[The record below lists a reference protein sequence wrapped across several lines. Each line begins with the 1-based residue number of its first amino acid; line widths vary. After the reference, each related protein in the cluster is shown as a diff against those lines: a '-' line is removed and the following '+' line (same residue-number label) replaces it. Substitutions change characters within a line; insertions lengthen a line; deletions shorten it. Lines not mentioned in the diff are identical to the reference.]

1 MMMERKLAE
10 DTVNEV
16 FSLYEKFGSLNYI
29 GEQLSQ
35 VEHMCQSAQFAEEEG
50 YDEEVI
56 LAALFHDIGH
66 LCEFIMPVSHMED
79 GIGVADHELIGHQL
93 LVGKGFSIRI
103 TDLVRSHVSA
113 KRYLTCRNPEYLEH
127 LSSASKKTLE
137 HQGGPMNHEE
147 AVEFESDPL
156 FELYLK
162 MRTWDD
168 NAKITGI
175 PIPDMGHYRDM
186 AIRHLTSKHN

>member
-1 MMMERKLAE
+1 
-10 DTVNEV
+10 
-16 FSLYEKFGSLNYI
+16 
-29 GEQLSQ
+29 
-35 VEHMCQSAQFAEEEG
+35 
-50 YDEEVI
+50 
-56 LAALFHDIGH
+56 
-66 LCEFIMPVSHMED
+66 
-79 GIGVADHELIGHQL
+79 
-93 LVGKGFSIRI
+93 
-103 TDLVRSHVSA
+103 
-113 KRYLTCRNPEYLEH
+113 
-127 LSSASKKTLE
+127 
-137 HQGGPMNHEE
+137 MNHEE

>member
-1 MMMERKLAE
+1 
-10 DTVNEV
+10 
-16 FSLYEKFGSLNYI
+16 
-29 GEQLSQ
+29 
-35 VEHMCQSAQFAEEEG
+35 
-50 YDEEVI
+50 
-56 LAALFHDIGH
+56 
-66 LCEFIMPVSHMED
+66 
-79 GIGVADHELIGHQL
+79 
-93 LVGKGFSIRI
+93 
-103 TDLVRSHVSA
+103 VSA